1 LQLFYKT
8 QHNLLRLAGS
18 TLPITAQIYFGG
30 SRLEEVEAFTYLGSI
45 VNNHGR
51 TYAHVK
57 ARIG

>member
-1 LQLFYKT
+1 
-8 QHNLLRLAGS
+8 
-18 TLPITAQIYFGG
+18 LPITAQIYVGG

-51 TYAHVK
+51 TDAHVK